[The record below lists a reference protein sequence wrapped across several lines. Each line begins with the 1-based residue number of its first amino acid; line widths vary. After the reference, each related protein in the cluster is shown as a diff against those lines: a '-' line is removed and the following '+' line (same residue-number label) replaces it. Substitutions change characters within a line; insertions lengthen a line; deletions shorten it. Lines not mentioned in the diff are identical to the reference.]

1 MRATERLARIRE
13 IESTVAKLQEKGW
26 RIEAVEHID
35 EVDEPLRTV
44 IRMSCLPK
52 SKHRDIL

>member
-1 MRATERLARIRE
+1 MARIRE

-35 EVDEPLRTV
+35 EVDEPFRTV
-44 IRMSCLPK
+44 MRMSCTAK
-52 SKHRDIL
+52 SKHRNIL